1 MIDCSPFSLR
11 LGHSFGMALF
21 YAYFRLSVHRQK
33 PWNVQLDSPET
44 LLLRAKPNTPR
55 KLSYNICVVL
65 PFVLLLFFPQSIA
78 LYVEFVL

>member
-1 MIDCSPFSLR
+1 LR

-21 YAYFRLSVHRQK
+21 YAYFRLSVHIQK
-33 PWNVQLDSPET
+33 PWNVQFDSPET
-44 LLLRAKPNTPR
+44 PPPRAKPNTPR